1 MIVVGIDPGLTGA
14 LSFVDTATGAV
25 VIEDMPTKERSARGE
40 VSKRVDGLAL
50 ATLVRR
56 HVPPNTVAMSAC
68 EAVRSFGRSD
78 PARAATVD
86 SLQMTLG
93 AIMAVF
99 DVLRC
104 PCVLVEPRAWQKL
117 AGIVGKAKE
126 AREKGALPAAVLKAR
141 ELYPAAA
148 PMLGRVKDHNRAESL
163 LIAHFAVRTL
173 T

>member
-25 VIEDMPTKERSARGE
+25 AIEDIPTKERSARGE
-40 VSKRVDGLAL
+40 VAKRVDGLAL

-56 HVPPNTVAMSAC
+56 HVPPNAAAMSAC

-93 AIMAVF
+93 ALLAVF

-104 PCVLVEPRAWQKL
+104 PCVLVEPRAWQQL
-117 AGIVGKAKE
+117 AGVAGKGKE
-126 AREKGALPAAVLKAR
+126 QRERGTLPAAVLKAR

-148 PMLGRVKDHNRAESL
+148 PMLARVKDHNRAESL
-163 LIAHFAVRTL
+163 LIAHYAVRTFV
-173 T
+173 